1 MMPDAEL
8 AFEDFGKIPMALPA
22 LTVNASISDSDIPP
36 FRGLLGLFILIGG
49 RQHITSLS
57 DTNTAPSKPANL
69 QSILISTPSTIS
81 SNSKLSLFKE
91 STDIAALAII
101 EGGQEKNS
109 TTRNRY
115 VRAVGQQSLAL
126 PLDGMAELLSRNME
140 EELFT
145 NRPCS
150 RFVWIPCLDCINTK
164 LDVWQ
169 TD

>member
-1 MMPDAEL
+1 M
-8 AFEDFGKIPMALPA
+8 
-22 LTVNASISDSDIPP
+22 S
-36 FRGLLGLFILIGG
+36 
-49 RQHITSLS
+49 
-57 DTNTAPSKPANL
+57 
-69 QSILISTPSTIS
+69 
-81 SNSKLSLFKE
+81 KE

-115 VRAVGQQSLAL
+115 VRDVGQQSLAL
-126 PLDGMAELLSRNME
+126 PLDGMA